1 MKTFSSKRIEE
12 IITAIMAVAQG
23 DFSVQI
29 DISEDHDDLDA
40 LAMGFNMMTDDLREK
55 YLIEKENEYIKHL
68 NEELTAAKEKAELSD
83 RLKSAFLANMS
94 HEIRTPM
101 NGILGFTGLLK
112 RPDLPDE
119 KKNDF
124 IRIIEQ
130 SGERLLGLIND
141 IINISKIEAGQQ
153 QVHLSTINI
162 NHQVLF
168 VFDSLRLDAKS
179 KGLALACTYGLS
191 DEEAIIRSDKE
202 KLFGILTNLVKN
214 AIKYTDRGKIEFGY
228 IKQDD
233 SIEFYVKDTG
243 IGIAEDKQ
251 NDIFERFIQ
260 ADINNKMAR
269 HGVGLGLSIAKAYVE
284 MLGGSIRVN
293 SKLGEGSTFYF
304 TLPYG
309 SETYDQL
316 PEDIGDLTVPDRSDL
331 RIVIAE
337 DDDISFDLISLEMG
351 NFTKEIIRAQTG
363 FEVIDIC
370 RHRTDIDLILMD
382 VQLPG
387 LDGLEA
393 TRQIRNFNKEI
404 TIIAQ
409 TAYGFVEDREK
420 AIEVGCNDYLSK
432 PIGRTDL
439 YSMINKYFQPGL
451 K

>member
-162 NHQVLF
+162 AGFTVGQQPMRHVLS
-168 VFDSLRLDAKS
+168 SLHS
-179 KGLALACTYGLS
+179 KT
-191 DEEAIIRSDKE
+191 
-202 KLFGILTNLVKN
+202 
-214 AIKYTDRGKIEFGY
+214 
-228 IKQDD
+228 
-233 SIEFYVKDTG
+233 
-243 IGIAEDKQ
+243 
-251 NDIFERFIQ
+251 
-260 ADINNKMAR
+260 
-269 HGVGLGLSIAKAYVE
+269 
-284 MLGGSIRVN
+284 
-293 SKLGEGSTFYF
+293 
-304 TLPYG
+304 P
-309 SETYDQL
+309 
-316 PEDIGDLTVPDRSDL
+316 
-331 RIVIAE
+331 
-337 DDDISFDLISLEMG
+337 
-351 NFTKEIIRAQTG
+351 
-363 FEVIDIC
+363 C
-370 RHRTDIDLILMD
+370 RR
-382 VQLPG
+382 
-387 LDGLEA
+387 
-393 TRQIRNFNKEI
+393 
-404 TIIAQ
+404 
-409 TAYGFVEDREK
+409 
-420 AIEVGCNDYLSK
+420 
-432 PIGRTDL
+432 
-439 YSMINKYFQPGL
+439 
-451 K
+451 